1 MTISSGFIKFVIQ
14 KSDGVSDQQNEIE
27 SSIAPPKPGGS
38 DYIFKYQRFIFASR
52 IRPESRV
59 AFFDFTTNKI
69 MEKTQD
75 KEKYM
80 TPEVAVFEIKPEG
93 LVCTS
98 GMNNP
103 SGYPGSPDPFGF

>member
-1 MTISSGFIKFVIQ
+1 
-14 KSDGVSDQQNEIE
+14 
-27 SSIAPPKPGGS
+27 
-38 DYIFKYQRFIFASR
+38 
-52 IRPESRV
+52 
-59 AFFDFTTNKI
+59 